1 MVIKKRRIIFVC
13 EREAVTVL
21 HTLVAY
27 ARTKADTDNAKG
39 EAVPDS
45 TD

>member
-1 MVIKKRRIIFVC
+1 MMIKKMTNSFR
-13 EREAVTVL
+13 ERAAVTVL

-27 ARTKADTDNAKG
+27 ARTQADTDNAKG